1 MKDTKSSD
9 LFGKP
14 TVAEISLNS
23 SRILALLDT
32 GSTEQQYKSYYRE
45 HLAESTPLEEF
56 E

>member
-14 TVAEISLNS
+14 TVAEISLN